1 MTFHI
6 VASTGCDNGPCP
18 QIAVDPV
25 RAVGR
30 VRGYRA
36 QPAPELS
43 APPDGELDVEIPL
56 DVLDALMRQYQTR

>member
-1 MTFHI
+1 MAFHI
-6 VASTGCDNGPCP
+6 VAESCDNGPCP

-43 APPDGELDVEIPL
+43 PPPEGEIDVEIPL
-56 DVLDALMRQYQTR
+56 DVLDSLMRQYQAR